1 MEIRNIGDTVFVVVY
16 KRCEGVITAI
26 SYAEAEI
33 EGATVSKDYSVS
45 YQTSKGWVDSS
56 CVFDTKNEAL
66 FCIKQKMEEQ
76 FDKVVDSKILD
87 DVRAT
92 STHTYEP
99 HVSID
104 EQVIALRH
112 MDNIIRSINDEENGI
127 FDGWITLHVPDRASD
142 EELRDFCETDPMF
155 YPDACEFFARHV
167 ANMID
172 EGSWSSNGWSTE
184 LWRNG
189 NDNC

>member
-1 MEIRNIGDTVFVVVY
+1 MDIRNIGDTVFVVVY
-16 KRCEGVITAI
+16 KGYEGVITAI

-33 EGATVSKDYSVS
+33 EGATVSKDYSVT

-66 FCIKQKMEEQ
+66 VCIKQKMKEQ

-87 DVRAT
+87 DVKAA

-99 HVSID
+99 HVSIGV
-104 EQVIALRH
+104 QVNALRH
-112 MDNIIRSINDEENGI
+112 MDNIIRAISDEENGI
-127 FDGWITLHVPDRASD
+127 FDGWITLYVPDRMPDD
-142 EELRDFCETDPMF
+142 ELMYLCKTDPMF

-167 ANMID
+167 SKMLDN
-172 EGSWSSNGWSTE
+172 GSWNSDGWSTE

-189 NDNC
+189 